1 MYFRTY
7 CFSLNQ
13 VVVVI
18 YLKKVGVCVCVCV
31 CSSGIGGHTV
41 WPPGVN
47 FSMEDYI
54 YTGKVNAYV

>member
-18 YLKKVGVCVCVCV
+18 YLKKVGVCVCVRV
-31 CSSGIGGHTV
+31 CLFVWNRWPYRLAPGG
-41 WPPGVN
+41 
-47 FSMEDYI
+47 EL
-54 YTGKVNAYV
+54 